1 MTQPAS
7 NPSVLSRLAVCSWSL
22 RPGDPAG
29 LARQLSDIGIP
40 RTQLDLDPLR
50 ENPAVW
56 GDLPRVFADAGIAVV
71 SGMFRTVGEDYT
83 SLETIRLTGG
93 LVPDGTWAKNWENL
107 QLTASHA
114 QQLGLD
120 IVMTHAG
127 FLPHEP
133 SDPAFDTM
141 LGRMRQVARLF
152 ADHGLT
158 LCCETGQE
166 TAAALVCFLDHLA
179 EPNVAVNFD
188 PANMLLYNNGDPI
201 AALRTIGH
209 RVQSCHLKDAKVT
222 QVPGTWGE
230 EVPVGTGQVAW
241 PAFFAVMADID
252 YRGYFCFER
261 EAGSPRGADIAAG
274 RKFVEHLLAP
284 PPTS

>member
-1 MTQPAS
+1 MTPLDSRQS
-7 NPSVLSRLAVCSWSL
+7 FLTRLAVCSWSL
-22 RPGDPAG
+22 RPTDPVA
-29 LARQLSDIGIP
+29 LAAQLLDLGIT

-50 ENPAVW
+50 ENAAVW
-56 GDLPRVFADAGIAVV
+56 GELPAVFADAGIQVV

-83 SLETIRLTGG
+83 SLESIRLTGG
-93 LVPDGTWAKNWENL
+93 LVPDATWDANWNHL
-107 QLTASHA
+107 QLTAKLA
-114 QQLGLD
+114 RNLGIE

-133 SDPAFDTM
+133 HDPAFAKM

-166 TAAALVCFLDHLA
+166 SAAALVSFLEHLA

-201 AALRTIGH
+201 SALRTIGH
-209 RVQSCHLKDAKVT
+209 RVKSCHLKDATVT
-222 QVPGTWGE
+222 QTPGTWGH
-230 EVPVGTGQVAW
+230 EVPIGTGQVDW
-241 PAFFAVMADID
+241 PAFFATMADIN
-252 YRGYFCFER
+252 YGGFFCFER
-261 EAGSPRGADIAAG
+261 EAGATRGTDIAAG
-274 RKFVEHLLAP
+274 REFIHNLLEIK
-284 PPTS
+284 S

>member
-1 MTQPAS
+1 MTLPEAS
-7 NPSVLSRLAVCSWSL
+7 PSFLTRLAVCSWSL
-22 RPGDPAG
+22 RPTDPANLVSQLQDLG
-29 LARQLSDIGIP
+29 LP
-40 RTQLDLDPLR
+40 RAQLDLDPMR
-50 ENPAVW
+50 ENAAVW
-56 GDLPRVFADAGIAVV
+56 GGLPAVLADAGIQGV

-83 SLETIRLTGG
+83 SLETIRHTGG
-93 LVPDGTWAKNWENL
+93 LVPDATWDANWANL
-107 QLTASHA
+107 QVTVQTARR
-114 QQLGLD
+114 LGLD

-133 SDPAFDTM
+133 SDPTFAKM

-166 TAAALVCFLDHLA
+166 SAASLVSFLDHLA

-209 RVQSCHLKDAKVT
+209 RVKSCHLKDAIVA

-230 EVPVGTGQVAW
+230 EVPIGTGQVDW
-241 PAFFAVMADID
+241 TAFFTTMAELD
-252 YRGYFCFER
+252 YGGFFCFER
-261 EAGSPRGADIAAG
+261 EAGSARGTDLAAG
-274 RKFVEHLLAP
+274 RRIVENLLHA
-284 PPTS
+284 